1 MNKTVKT
8 FCRLCEPLCGLEAQ
22 LSDTD
27 DNVIV
32 KLAPDRSHPVHK
44 GFACH
49 KGLKFLDVHNDP
61 DRLNFP
67 LRRREATGAGA
78 GFEPVAWDQAIDDIA
93 GRIRRIQEEHGP
105 ESVAMFIGNPSAFNS
120 TARYGTRKFAYSIG
134 ARDLFGSTTQDTT
147 NKFAAA
153 EAVYGSISVHPLPDL
168 DNTDF
173 LLSIGSNPRISHM
186 TFVNV
191 SDPMGK
197 IRDIVRRGG
206 RVVHVN
212 PRKIESAGPN
222 TGEVLQVKPDT
233 DFFLLAA
240 ILNTIFEEG
249 WCDEA
254 ALSTISRG
262 LDELRNLVRE
272 YKAAKVT
279 NVVGVTAGAIE
290 DLARDFAQSDSAAAY
305 MATGA
310 NMGRLGTLTYWL
322 LQMLSL
328 VTGNLGRC
336 GGNVYSPGYPA
347 SAAAGKVSRDVDPYF
362 ESDFGRLRRVIGLL
376 PGNLLADHIASG
388 RTRALICLAG
398 NPLLS
403 MGGEVRLRKALG
415 ELDLLVTIDI
425 YPNATS
431 RFAHYQLPATD
442 WLERED
448 INFVSQGNQLQP
460 YLQYTDAVVE
470 PAHERKPEWW
480 IFQQL
485 LQAWNEPGAEDTPP
499 ANHLERIARDL
510 RRAGIELDSIK
521 DASPQVMVLPKP
533 APDEVFRS
541 GIQHDD
547 GLIDCFPA
555 AFSEALLKAREIYR
569 ELSAEPADQIKLI
582 TLRTNYMMNSWLNNL
597 EALKRRNARDNPI
610 FLNPD
615 DADSLGLGEDD
626 TVVVSSEF
634 GAVECPLQID
644 RDLRRGVAAMTHG
657 WGHRDNE
664 SLSVASR
671 YPGTNVNELLPT
683 GPGSYESLSNQA
695 HMTGIPV
702 RIKKAR

>member
-1 MNKTVKT
+1 MKKTVKT

-27 DNVIV
+27 HNVIV
-32 KLAPDRSHPVHK
+32 KLTPDKSHPVHM

-49 KGLKFLDVHNDP
+49 KGLKFLDVHKDP
-61 DRLNFP
+61 DRLNYP
-67 LRRREATGAGA
+67 LRRLSPSRAGTEL
-78 GFEPVAWDQAIDDIA
+78 EPVSWAEAVEEIAVQMREIQA
-93 GRIRRIQEEHGP
+93 EHGS
-105 ESVAMFIGNPSAFNS
+105 ESLAMFIGNPSAFNS
-120 TARYGTRKFAYSIG
+120 TARYGIRKFAYSIG
-134 ARDLFGSTTQDTT
+134 AADLFGSTTQDTT

-153 EAVYGSISVHPLPDL
+153 EAVYGSLSVHPLPDL
-168 DNTDF
+168 DNTEF

-197 IRDIVRRGG
+197 IRDIVKRGG

-212 PRKIESAGPN
+212 PRNIESAGAN
-222 TGEVLQVKPDT
+222 TGEILQVKPDT

-240 ILNTIFEEG
+240 MLNTIFEQG
-249 WCDEA
+249 LCDQRALA
-254 ALSTISRG
+254 ARSRG
-262 LDELRNLVRE
+262 LDELRELVRD
-272 YKAAKVT
+272 YRAAEVAD
-279 NVVGVTAGAIE
+279 VVGVSAEAIE
-290 DLARDFAQSDSAAAY
+290 SLARDFAQARAAAAY

-328 VTGNLGRC
+328 VTGNLGGA

-347 SAAAGKVSRDVDPYF
+347 SAAAGKVSRENDPYF
-362 ESDFGRLRRVIGLL
+362 DSDFGRLRRMVGLL
-376 PGNLLADHIASG
+376 PGNLLADYIESG
-388 RTRALICLAG
+388 KTRALVCLAG

-403 MGGEVRLRKALG
+403 MGGETRLGKALSN
-415 ELDLLVTIDI
+415 LDLLVCIDI

-431 RFAHYQLPATD
+431 KFAHYVLPATD

-470 PAHERKPEWW
+470 PAYERKPEWW

-485 LQAWNEPGAEDTPP
+485 LHAWADSGAAITPS

-510 RRAGIELDSIK
+510 SRAGIDLDSIK
-521 DASPQVMVLPKP
+521 EASPQVMVLPTP
-533 APDEVFRS
+533 SPGEIFRS
-541 GIQHDD
+541 GVQHDD

-555 AFSEALLKAREIYR
+555 AFSEALLQARQIFR
-569 ELSAEPADQIKLI
+569 ELSDEPRDQIKLI

-597 EALKRRNARDNPI
+597 DALKRRNARDNPI
-610 FLNPD
+610 FLNPE
-615 DADSLGLGEDD
+615 DAELLGLQEADA
-626 TVVVSSEF
+626 VVVSSAF
-634 GAVECPLQID
+634 GAVECLLQID
-644 RDLRRGVAAMTHG
+644 GELRQGVAAMTHG
-657 WGHRDNE
+657 WGHRNNPD
-664 SLSVASR
+664 LSVASR

-695 HMTGIPV
+695 HMTGIPINIS
-702 RIKKAR
+702 RA